1 MIAAGEDQ
9 VGLLADAA
17 NARYSADTLPRGDRM
32 ASALRLASFDS
43 RVK

>member
-1 MIAAGEDQ
+1 LPPVKTK
-9 VGLLADAA
+9 VGSLADGV
-17 NARYSADTLPRGDRM
+17 NARYSADTLPRGGRM